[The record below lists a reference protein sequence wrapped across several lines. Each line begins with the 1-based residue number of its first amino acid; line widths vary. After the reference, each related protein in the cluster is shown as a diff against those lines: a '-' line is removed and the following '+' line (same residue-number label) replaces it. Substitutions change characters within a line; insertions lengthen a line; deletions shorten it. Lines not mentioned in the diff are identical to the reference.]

1 VLLSEVFRRHRTI
14 YLLAVGHALVA
25 LSLAVSVPES
35 ILHDMHVGIGYIRY
49 RPWTRAG
56 APSQAAVTRYTGVI
70 RTWLICLIAC
80 TAVVAISFTR
90 IDVPL
95 ALHLRDANRFL
106 SPLNEAFGTAIILS
120 AESAVVLA
128 LVLARLVRG
137 HISLLAENVAIA
149 CLSSIC
155 AYGINSHVLKVFFGV
170 PDPIAVMHGAGHA
183 FHLWAGEE
191 TSSFPSGHMVLAGA
205 FAGVFMRLYK
215 ITIWPL
221 AALLLVAAGLLVA
234 GGWHFLSDVIAGAF
248 LGLSAGMLAG
258 EGRAAHLA
266 TLR

>member
-1 VLLSEVFRRHRTI
+1 ML
-14 YLLAVGHALVA
+14 
-25 LSLAVSVPES
+25 
-35 ILHDMHVGIGYIRY
+35 
-49 RPWTRAG
+49 
-56 APSQAAVTRYTGVI
+56 
-70 RTWLICLIAC
+70 AC
-80 TAVVAISFTR
+80 TGAVAISFTR

-120 AESAVVLA
+120 VESVVVVA

-137 HISLLAENVAIA
+137 HISLLAENLAIA

-170 PDPIAVMHGAGHA
+170 PDPVAVMHGARHA
-183 FHLWAGEE
+183 FHLWTGAE

-205 FAGVFMRLYK
+205 FAGVFMKLYRAA
-215 ITIWPL
+215 IWPL
-221 AALLLVAAGLLVA
+221 AALLLLAAGLLIA

-248 LGLSAGMLAG
+248 LGLTAGILAG

-266 TLR
+266 MLR